1 MDLFNRDDEPFER
14 LVMIGNPEQ
23 DAGLKI
29 FEADDGYIVYH
40 RERDRVH
47 FLNHTAVLLLE
58 LCNGQHSVPEMIA
71 ILGKSYGLDTP
82 PEKEVMDIIN
92 KFEQEGLIKFN

>member
-1 MDLFNRDDEPFER
+1 MK
-14 LVMIGNPEQ
+14 GNPEQ
-23 DAGLKI
+23 YPNLKI

-58 LCNGQHSVPEMIA
+58 LCDGNHSVPEMIG
-71 ILGKSYGLDTP
+71 ILEKGYGLDKP
-82 PEKEVMDIIN
+82 PEKEVMGIIN
-92 KFEQEGLIKFN
+92 NFEQEGLITSS

>member
-1 MDLFNRDDEPFER
+1 MT
-14 LVMIGNPEQ
+14 GNPEQ
-23 DAGLKI
+23 YPNLKI

-58 LCNGQHSVPEMIA
+58 LCNGRHSVPEMIG
-71 ILGKSYGLDTP
+71 ILERSYGLDKP

-92 KFEQEGLIKFN
+92 RFEQEGLIKSC

>member
-1 MDLFNRDDEPFER
+1 MK
-14 LVMIGNPEQ
+14 GNPEQ
-23 DAGLKI
+23 YPNLKI

-58 LCNGQHSVPEMIA
+58 LCDGNHSVPGMVE
-71 ILGKSYGLDTP
+71 ILEKGYGLDKP
-82 PEKEVMDIIN
+82 PEKEVMGIIN
-92 KFEQEGLIKFN
+92 NFEQEGLITSS